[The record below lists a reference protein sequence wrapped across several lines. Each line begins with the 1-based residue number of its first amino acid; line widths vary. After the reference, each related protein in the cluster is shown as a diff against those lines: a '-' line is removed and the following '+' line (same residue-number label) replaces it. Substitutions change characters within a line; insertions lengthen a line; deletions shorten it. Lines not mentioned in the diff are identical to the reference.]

1 MIQRL
6 LVAALASSAVLALP
20 ALAQGTDPNLGRNLA
35 AACASCHGTNGVS
48 VQGMPNLAGQQRV
61 YLVQQM
67 QDFKTGK
74 RPATVMHQLAKGY
87 TNEQIEALA
96 AYFSAKKAR

>member
-1 MIQRL
+1 MIRYVL
-6 LVAALASSAVLALP
+6 AATLASGAVFALS
-20 ALAQGTDPNLGRNLA
+20 ALAQGVDPNLGRNLA
-35 AACASCHGTNGVS
+35 AACANCHGTNGVS
-48 VQGMPNLAGQQRV
+48 LQGMPNLAGQQRA

-87 TNEQIEALA
+87 TDEQIEALA
-96 AYFSAKKAR
+96 AYFSAQKAR